1 MKGTVKNYKYFS
13 FGIILILG
21 VFVFVSTFRLLTQ
34 PALSAVRNADCSIVE
49 HTHSPECYKTCDT
62 PGTTVLICGSYY
74 GNSKVSHI
82 HDPFCYNFN
91 NDLICPLAEYEH
103 RHSDECYD
111 ENMAVIC
118 GFQYHQ
124 HSRECLHIIEKD
136 ESFDILCC
144 GHPAHIHNESCYPAP
159 PATEEITDEI
169 VPVNNADITAVD
181 DIAEDDEYY
190 YYGASQPFALFSM
203 EGDGY
208 ADEADAEELNN
219 ENSVILDT
227 EHIDYAIFQY
237 GEYVNGDI
245 VWHDIENNAENI
257 PANAPVLLKIHYQ
270 NIDKSDILSKGNRIV
285 YPGIPSWMIVDHDKT
300 GDIHNENGD
309 LVANLKVIG
318 NNAVITFDEDYL
330 DSLPGDNSHLSGSFS
345 MQGNLKWR
353 ELIEPETPPSLPL
366 IDLNFKFEDDLI
378 SKYGDFEVTKTGEN
392 KVEEIADE
400 NGKIHSYLKYQLKIK
415 SKETEYSVNNITIT
429 DTLSAPNRDINNVI
443 KAPGYVKIPSEATAP
458 GNSADSLNPYETITN
473 ADDSTPGKIQ
483 LENNNLKWTI
493 VELKPNEERT
503 LVYYV
508 ELNDKYVG
516 SASAGT
522 LRNEA
527 EPVFNNCPR
536 EKVHHDFTPK
546 ANVSV
551 NKTSCEVNLSPGGSG
566 TLSYKVE
573 VTADSQNSYTITNAA
588 VKDEF
593 QWRMD
598 EFVNAGEDIT
608 VSIQSNKSNT
618 VETKTVKIQ
627 RSGFEL
633 PIEKLEPGEK
643 LTITYSVPV
652 TGVYSVRNGDF
663 NFKNYASFVGGKD
676 TDKLMNNHTF
686 GGNDAQTY
694 IYHNQW
700 TRKLNGTVV
709 DKAKTINFGT
719 DTAYNSN
726 GSQSS
731 DTGFTV
737 PANAQE
743 YIVIVNEDGEW
754 NMSGAA
760 FKDSFNDTRIAYT
773 GYLKIEEFDR
783 IYNSGIHTNDITTP
797 VLLSDLNNHPPNQT
811 IWVNIDGQNSFDIT
825 PTKLGLDDASHVYRL
840 TYYAAIKSDYSD
852 VKSIYI
858 SNNFS
863 LTGTIGIGDETL
875 YLGGIGM
882 TVSSTI
888 TGSANYSIE
897 KSALFH
903 EKRVYTG
910 MHGEIYWIIRAE
922 GTLPKDLQLQD
933 RDLYNTTVPAD
944 ALVGVYLG
952 DKDAKLSGF
961 TSYNDLK
968 QSLDENMTPYN
979 IGTRGRTYSLVGI
992 NSVSDLDGKEYAIFS
1007 HGDAHSGYI
1016 IDNPN
1021 NTFPLPAAKINSK
1034 ISFPNNSVP
1043 LTDNKLPQMW
1053 HFQRITGNDFYVY
1066 YTDNSDNKQYL
1077 NIVKETNPRNQNNPY
1092 TAKISTT
1099 PMMLTIT
1106 KEDNEIIIHTNG
1118 DDTYA
1123 NGGALNW
1130 FGGNNANDLT
1140 YDAWK
1145 NNGGKNNYHYLAVEN
1160 TSSMGDFSSD
1170 NNGNIY
1176 VNHQIDIP
1184 EDQAIY
1190 MIVRTKPNE
1199 ALSGDYAKSYKNQVG
1214 VIDKFTGKYDM
1225 LSEAEYIYK
1234 PAKAVKKEPMVA
1246 AYYDDTTKKWTIYSV
1261 NPSNDRNTEDKIKNY
1276 CDNYDNKI
1284 TSKNGSGLYME
1295 WLINVNW
1302 DGTLEGDYILTD
1314 YLDKDKYEPV
1324 LLRGYWVTNP
1334 DTKYFKPALDDN
1346 ENYNDWEYKS
1356 IPTHSNHDDIPFYY
1370 NKQTGEIKVGVGN
1383 LHTGGVNDHVVNMQL
1398 ICRVIDPDI
1407 IFTGKNSTIPNSFSL
1422 ETTDGDHITDGT
1434 VYHQIKPAYLIDKKA
1449 AGVGDTGNDKN
1460 PQHHTNKMNYEINI
1474 NPNKENFMANSDILP
1489 ELIDEMSNTM
1499 ELVGDIEVYEKNNGT
1514 ENLLKNIP
1522 YTLVKGDTTTKITI
1536 SNLPDQTHLV
1546 IKYSTRVNAAPGVN
1560 AKINNYAYWKG
1571 YSKPNTP
1578 QHSETFSFT
1587 LTGDVSAQNNPTVVI
1602 RKVDMYDS
1610 SISLSGAE
1618 FQIRMVDNEGKISDN
1633 DPITLTTDENGL
1645 ITIDSHSTKQLEY
1658 NTVYQ
1663 LKETKAPTDYV
1674 LDDTPRYFMIINSNE
1689 HNYPINDGKMMIDDK
1704 AEQVTIDYAGQN
1716 GIDMTMNIS
1725 NAKGKITVN
1734 KIFRDENGN
1743 EIASPEN
1750 GSYNFGLYYSDPAV
1764 HSDVKPVQIL
1774 TIVYKNRIPSYL
1786 LDGEKVNLPE
1796 FTKARAN
1803 SSDNYVYEL
1812 DGENKPV
1819 KGNDRAYINGRFYNV
1834 SYNGNPAFVPNNNTN
1849 TQPTVTITNVE
1860 YKIKLPMTGGK
1871 GIFWYYKNA
1880 MRVFMI
1886 CLTVSVIVIYLKKRR
1901 IQA

>member
-13 FGIILILG
+13 SGIFLILG

-34 PALSAVRNADCSIVE
+34 PALSAVRNADCSITE

-82 HDPFCYNFN
+82 HDSFCYDFN
-91 NDLICPLAEYEH
+91 NNLICPLAEYEH

-124 HSRECLHIIEKD
+124 HNKDCLHIIEKD
-136 ESFDILCC
+136 ESFDILRC

-159 PATEEITDEI
+159 PATEEITNEI
-169 VPVNNADITAVD
+169 VPGNDADITADD

-190 YYGASQPFALFSM
+190 YGAPQPFALFSM

-208 ADEADAEELNN
+208 ADDAEELNA
-219 ENSVILDT
+219 ENSVILDKA
-227 EHIDYAIFQY
+227 HIDSAKFEY
-237 GEYVNGDI
+237 GKYVNDTL
-245 VWHDIENNAENI
+245 VWETVEENATDI
-257 PANAPVLLKIHYQ
+257 PANAPVQLEIHYKD
-270 NIDKSDILSKGNRIV
+270 IDKNDISSKGNRIV
-285 YPGIPSWMIVDHDKT
+285 YQGIPSWMIVDHNQT
-300 GDIHNENGD
+300 GDIHNENGE

-318 NNAVITFDEDYL
+318 DNAVITFNQNYL

-345 MQGNLKWR
+345 MVGNLKWR
-353 ELIEPETPPSLPL
+353 ELNKPETNPSLPL
-366 IDLNFKFEDDLI
+366 IDLNFTFEGDLI

-392 KVEEIADE
+392 KVKEIADE
-400 NGKIHSYLKYQLKIK
+400 NGKIHSYLEYQLKIK
-415 SKETEYSVNNITIT
+415 SKETEYSINNITIT

-443 KAPGYVKIPSEATAP
+443 VAPGYMGVTSDETNL
-458 GNSADSLNPYETITN
+458 GSSAVGLNPYETINTT
-473 ADDSTPGKIQ
+473 DSDTPGKIQ
-483 LENNNLKWTI
+483 LENTNLKWTI
-493 VELKPNEERT
+493 AELKPNEERT

-516 SASAGT
+516 SASAGV

-527 EPVFNNCPR
+527 VPEFNGCPR
-536 EKVHHDFTPK
+536 EKVHHDFNPK

-551 NKTSCEVNLSPGGSG
+551 KKTSCEVDLSPGGSG
-566 TLSYKVE
+566 KLSYQVE

-588 VKDEF
+588 VKDSF

-598 EFVNAGEDIT
+598 EFVNANTGIPVT
-608 VSIQSNKSNT
+608 IHSSISGT
-618 VETKTVKIQ
+618 EETKSIKI
-627 RSGFEL
+627 RSDGFDL
-633 PIEKLEPGEK
+633 PIDKLEPGEK

-663 NFKNYASFVGGKD
+663 NFQNYASFVGGVG
-676 TDKLMNNHTF
+676 TDKLMKNHSF
-686 GGNDAQTY
+686 GGSYAQTY

-709 DKAKTINFGT
+709 DNAKTINFGT

-743 YIVIVNEDGEW
+743 YIVIVNEGGEW

-760 FKDSFNDTRIAYT
+760 FKDSFDDTRIAYT
-773 GYLKIEEFDR
+773 GYLKIEEFNK
-783 IYNSGIHTNDITTP
+783 IYDSGVHTNDITNP

-825 PTKLGLDDASHVYRL
+825 PKDLGLDKANHVYRL
-840 TYYAAIKSDYSD
+840 TYYAAIKSNYSD
-852 VKSIYI
+852 VKNIYV

-903 EKRVYTG
+903 EKKVYTG
-910 MHGEIYWIIRAE
+910 MHGEIYWVIRAE

-933 RDLYNTTVPAD
+933 RDLYNTTVPTD

-961 TSYNDLK
+961 SSYDELK
-968 QSLDENMTPYN
+968 QSLDENMTPYT
-979 IGTRGRTYSLVGI
+979 IGEKSYTYSLERI
-992 NSVSDLDGKEYAIFS
+992 NSVSELYGKDYAIFTEGG
-1007 HGDAHSGYI
+1007 HANGYMTV
-1016 IDNPN
+1016 DESLSENKLRCEYLDSALSCPSEH
-1021 NTFPLPAAKINSK
+1021 K
-1034 ISFPNNSVP
+1034 V
-1043 LTDNKLPQMW
+1043 DNKAQMW
-1053 HFQRITGNDFYVY
+1053 HFEHISGKQFYVY
-1066 YTDNSDNKQYL
+1066 YIDDSGNTKYL
-1077 NIVKETNPRNQNNPY
+1077 NINSQNDATVSS
-1092 TAKISTT
+1092 TAMQLTINIHPENNNKIS
-1099 PMMLTIT
+1099 IT
-1106 KEDNEIIIHTNG
+1106 NANNVALNFFGGGAGAKGVKDYYSAWGYSAGDPNNWHYIAKEDT
-1118 DDTYA
+1118 T
-1123 NGGALNW
+1123 
-1130 FGGNNANDLT
+1130 
-1140 YDAWK
+1140 
-1145 NNGGKNNYHYLAVEN
+1145 
-1160 TSSMGDFSSD
+1160 SMGDFSSD
-1170 NNGNIY
+1170 SHGNIY

-1184 EDQAIY
+1184 EDQAVY

-1199 ALSGDYAKSYKNQVG
+1199 VLSGNYTKSYKNQVG
-1214 VIDKFTGKYDM
+1214 VIDKFTGKYDK

-1234 PAKAVKKEPMVA
+1234 PKKAVYKEPKLA
-1246 AYYDDTTKKWTIYSV
+1246 AYYDASTKKWTRCSV
-1261 NPSNDRNTEDKIKNY
+1261 TPGTNRVTDKDLTDY
-1276 CDNYDNKI
+1276 FDTGGM
-1284 TSKNGSGLYME
+1284 TSSFGSGLYME

-1314 YLDKDKYEPV
+1314 YLDKNKVEPV
-1324 LLRGYWVTNP
+1324 ILKKFWGQHPGYKKIT
-1334 DTKYFKPALDDN
+1334 ALDEDSK
-1346 ENYNDWEYKS
+1346 WEYS
-1356 IPTHSNHDDIPFYY
+1356 DQCEIPFYY
-1370 NKQTGEIKVGVGN
+1370 NKETGEIKISVSN
-1383 LHTGGVNDHVVNMQL
+1383 LRKGGVDDGNVVVNMQL

-1422 ETTDGDHITDGT
+1422 DTTDGERITDGI
-1434 VYHQIKPAYLIDKKA
+1434 VYHQIKPAYSIDKKA
-1449 AGVGDTGNDKN
+1449 AGVGDTGNAQN
-1460 PQHHTNKMNYEINI
+1460 LQHHTNKMNYEINI

-1499 ELVGDIEVYEKNNGT
+1499 ELVGDIEVYEVSESKDEPGKKVET
-1514 ENLLKNIP
+1514 LIPNIP
-1522 YTLVKGDTTTKITI
+1522 YTIVKGDTTTKITI
-1536 SNLPDQTHLV
+1536 SNLPDQKHL
-1546 IKYSTRVNAAPGVN
+1546 IIRYSSRVNAAPGN
-1560 AKINNYAYWKG
+1560 TAEIYNSAYWKG
-1571 YSKPNTP
+1571 YSKPVKP

-1587 LTGDVSAQNNPTVVI
+1587 LTGDVSAQSNPTIVI

-1610 SISLSGAE
+1610 SISLSGAVFE
-1618 FQIRMVDNEGKISDN
+1618 IRMVDNEGKISN
-1633 DPITLTTDENGL
+1633 NAPITLTTDENGL
-1645 ITIDSHSTKQLEY
+1645 ITIDSHSNEQLEY

-1674 LDDTPRYFMIINSNE
+1674 LDNTPRYFMVTNGQPHGYTIT
-1689 HNYPINDGKMMIDDK
+1689 DGKMTIGGK
-1704 AEQVTIDYAGQN
+1704 EEQIIIDYAVTSGT
-1716 GIDMTMNIS
+1716 DMTMNIS
-1725 NAKGKITVN
+1725 NAKGKITVK

-1743 EIASPEN
+1743 ETASPEN
-1750 GSYNFGLYYSDPAV
+1750 GSYNFGLYYSDPAA
-1764 HSDVKPVQIL
+1764 HSDVTPVQIL

-1786 LDGEKVNLPE
+1786 LDGEKVNSPE

-1803 SSDNYVYEL
+1803 SSDNSDNYVYEL

-1819 KGNDRAYINGRFYNV
+1819 TDNNRAYINGRFYNV
-1834 SYNGNPAFVPNNNTN
+1834 SYNNTPAYVQNNSTN
-1849 TQPTVTITNVE
+1849 IQPTVTITNEE

-1901 IQA
+1901 IQAA

>member
-34 PALSAVRNADCSIVE
+34 PALSAVRNADCSITE
-49 HTHSPECYKTCDT
+49 HTHSPECYKTCNT
-62 PGTTVLICGSYY
+62 PGTTVLICGSRH

-82 HDPFCYNFN
+82 HDLFCYDFN

-124 HSRECLHIIEKD
+124 HSRDCLHVIEKD
-136 ESFDILCC
+136 ESFDILRC

-169 VPVNNADITAVD
+169 VPGNDADITADD

-190 YYGASQPFALFSM
+190 YYGAPQPFALFSM
-203 EGDGY
+203 EGDGD

-219 ENSVILDT
+219 EDSVILDK
-227 EHIDYAIFQY
+227 EHIKSAIFQY
-237 GEYVNGDI
+237 GEYVNGNI
-245 VWHDIENNAENI
+245 VWHDIENNAGNI
-257 PANAPVLLKIHYQ
+257 PVNAPVRLEIHYQ
-270 NIDKSDILSKGNRIV
+270 NIDKSDISSKGNRIV
-285 YPGIPSWMIVDHDKT
+285 YQGIPSWMIVDHNEI
-300 GDIHNENGD
+300 GDIHNENGV
-309 LVANLKVIG
+309 LVANLQVIG
-318 NNAVITFDEDYL
+318 DNAVITFYEDYL
-330 DSLPGDNSHLSGSFS
+330 TSLPGDNSHLSGSFS
-345 MQGNLKWR
+345 MVGNIKWR
-353 ELIEPETPPSLPL
+353 ELIDPKNPPSLPL
-366 IDLNFKFEDDLI
+366 IALNFKFEDDLI
-378 SKYGDFEVTKTGEN
+378 SKYGDFEVTKTSEN
-392 KVEEIADE
+392 KVKEIADE
-400 NGKIHSYLKYQLKIK
+400 NGNIHSYLEYQLKIK
-415 SKETEYSVNNITIT
+415 SKETEYSINNITIT

-443 KAPGYVKIPSEATAP
+443 AAPGYMGVTSDET
-458 GNSADSLNPYETITN
+458 NLSSSADGLNPYETITT
-473 ADDSTPGKIQ
+473 DSGTPGKIQ
-483 LENNNLKWTI
+483 LEGTNLKWTI
-493 VELKPNEERT
+493 AKLNPNEERT

-516 SASAGT
+516 SASAGV

-527 EPVFNNCPR
+527 VPEFNGCPR

-551 NKTSCEVNLSPGGSG
+551 KKTSCEVDLSPGGSG
-566 TLSYKVE
+566 NLSYQVE

-598 EFVNAGEDIT
+598 EFVKAGANIPVT
-608 VSIQSNKSNT
+608 IQSSISGT
-618 VETKTVKIQ
+618 EEPKTVQI
-627 RSGFEL
+627 RSDGFDL
-633 PIEKLEPGEK
+633 PIDKLAPGEK

-652 TGVYSVRNGDF
+652 NGVYSVRNGDF
-663 NFKNYASFVGGKD
+663 NFQNYASFVGGAG
-676 TDKLMNNHTF
+676 TDKLMKNHSF
-686 GGNDAQTY
+686 GGSHAQTY

-719 DTAYNSN
+719 DTAYNSDKTL
-726 GSQSS
+726 SS

-743 YIVIVNEDGEW
+743 YIVIVNEGGEW

-760 FKDSFNDTRIAYT
+760 FKDSFDDTRIAYT
-773 GYLKIEEFDR
+773 GYLKIEEFNK
-783 IYNSGIHTNDITTP
+783 IYDSGVHTNNITNP
-797 VLLSDLNNHPPNQT
+797 VLLSDLNNHTPNQT

-825 PTKLGLDDASHVYRL
+825 PKDLGLDEASHVYRL
-840 TYYAAIKSDYSD
+840 TYYAAIKSNYSD
-852 VKSIYI
+852 VKSIHV

-863 LTGTIGIGDETL
+863 LTGIIGIGKETL

-888 TGSANYSIE
+888 TGNANYSIE

-903 EKRVYTG
+903 EPND
-910 MHGEIYWIIRAE
+910 IYWVIRAE

-961 TSYNDLK
+961 TSYTQLK
-968 QSLDENMTPYN
+968 ETLDAEMKPYN
-979 IGTRGRTYSLVGI
+979 IGTRGYTYSLVGI
-992 NSVSDLDGKEYAIFS
+992 NSVSELDGNDYAIFS
-1007 HGDAHSGYI
+1007 RGGSNSGYMLDTQNNRQPLQGKSLPRI
-1016 IDNPN
+1016 QYPN
-1021 NTFPLPAAKINSK
+1021 NA
-1034 ISFPNNSVP
+1034 ISVNA
-1043 LTDNKLPQMW
+1043 DELPQMW
-1053 HFQRITGNDFYVY
+1053 HFEKVTG
-1066 YTDNSDNKQYL
+1066 TDNQFYISCTDDLGNTKYL
-1077 NIVKETNPRNQNNPY
+1077 EIVEERDQEANSPY
-1092 TAKISTT
+1092 TARLSNSQK
-1099 PMMLTIT
+1099 PLTI
-1106 KEDNEIIIHTNG
+1106 EI
-1118 DDTYA
+1118 DDIEINISVDGA
-1123 NGGALNW
+1123 ALNW
-1130 FGGNNANDLT
+1130 MGNNNVNMR
-1140 YDAWK
+1140 YCAWK
-1145 NNGGKNNYHYLAVEN
+1145 PKDPNNKDKNNYHYLAVEN
-1160 TSSMGDFSSD
+1160 TSSVGDFSSD
-1170 NNGNIY
+1170 SNGNIY

-1184 EDQAIY
+1184 EDKAVY

-1199 ALSGDYAKSYKNQVG
+1199 ALDGDYNKYYKNQVG
-1214 VIDKFTGKYDM
+1214 VVDKFTGKYDM

-1246 AYYDDTTKKWTIYSV
+1246 AYYDATTGKWTPYSV
-1261 NPSNDRNTEDKIKNY
+1261 TPSNDRNTEDKIKKY
-1276 CDNYDNKI
+1276 LDDYDKHI

-1314 YLDKDKYEPV
+1314 YLDKNKLEPV
-1324 LLRGYWVTNP
+1324 ILKNFWAQHPGY
-1334 DTKYFKPALDDN
+1334 KKIAELD
-1346 ENYNDWEYKS
+1346 NDSNWEYNEVDANS
-1356 IPTHSNHDDIPFYY
+1356 SYVPYYY
-1370 NKQTGEIKVGVGN
+1370 NKETGEIKVSVSG
-1383 LHTGGVNDHVVNMQL
+1383 LKATGKVNTGDTVANMQL

-1422 ETTDGDHITDGT
+1422 DKADGT
-1434 VYHQIKPAYLIDKKA
+1434 HINDGIVYHQIKPAYSIDKQS
-1449 AGVGDTGNDKN
+1449 AGVGDTTDSNGKTI
-1460 PQHHTNKMNYEINI
+1460 HHTNKMNYEINI

-1499 ELVGDIEVYEKNNGT
+1499 ELVGDIEVYEKDNGT

-1536 SNLPDQTHLV
+1536 SNLPDQKHLI
-1546 IKYSTRVNAAPGVN
+1546 IKYSARVNAAPGN
-1560 AKINNYAYWKG
+1560 TAEIYNSAYWKG
-1571 YSKPNTP
+1571 YSKPAKP

-1587 LTGDVSAQNNPTVVI
+1587 LMGDVSSQSNPTVVI

-1610 SISLSGAE
+1610 SISLPDAE
-1618 FQIRMVDNEGKISDN
+1618 FQIRMVDAEGNISDN
-1633 DPITLTTDENGL
+1633 DPITLTTDGNGL
-1645 ITIDSHSTKQLEY
+1645 ITIDSHSTEQLEY

-1674 LDDTPRYFMIINSNE
+1674 LDSTPRYFMILNGQTHGYTIT
-1689 HNYPINDGKMMIDDK
+1689 DGKMAIDGK
-1704 AEQVTIDYAGQN
+1704 EEQIIIDYAVVSGTD
-1716 GIDMTMNIS
+1716 ITMNIS

-1734 KIFRDENGN
+1734 KVFLN
-1743 EIASPEN
+1743 EDGTNAAPPEN
-1750 GSYNFGLYYSDPAV
+1750 GSYSFGLYYSDPAV
-1764 HSDVKPVQIL
+1764 HSDVTPVQIL

-1796 FTKARAN
+1796 FTKARADN
-1803 SSDNYVYEL
+1803 NNNNYVYEL
-1812 DGENKPV
+1812 DGNNQPV
-1819 KGNDRAYINGRFYNV
+1819 TDNDRAYINGRFYNV
-1834 SYNGNPAFVPNNNTN
+1834 SYNNNPAYVQNNSTN
-1849 TQPTVTITNVE
+1849 IQPTVTITNIE

-1901 IQA
+1901 IQAA